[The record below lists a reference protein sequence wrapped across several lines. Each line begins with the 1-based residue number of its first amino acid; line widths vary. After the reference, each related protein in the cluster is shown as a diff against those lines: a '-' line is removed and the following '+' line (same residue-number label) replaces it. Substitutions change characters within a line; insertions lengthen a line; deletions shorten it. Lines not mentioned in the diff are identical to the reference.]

1 MRRPDFYTAA
11 APMAFIAGF
20 AWVYLSMVFLK
31 VPGWPAMVAM
41 ASFYAVGGLACHERH
56 DNAAKSIKG
65 MLLGVVASWIGVAIW
80 AASFKGD
87 PVAMAVVMGAVAA
100 TAVLMTKWRLM
111 GDFQFIAMPQ
121 AFLGATIY
129 FGLFNTFMMAGKV
142 PGKLLFGSLQ
152 PLVLD
157 GKVQPHVAGALAVV
171 LVICGVGLGY
181 LHQRA
186 ALWIAGSSGEP
197 ARPGDSVSQ

>member
-1 MRRPDFYTAA
+1 MRRMDFYTAA
-11 APMAFIAGF
+11 APMAFLVGF

-41 ASFYAVGGLACHERH
+41 AGYYAVGGLACHERH
-56 DNAAKSIKG
+56 DNAGKSVKG
-65 MLLGVVASWIGVAIW
+65 LLLGVVASWIGVAIW
-80 AASFKGD
+80 AAAFKGN
-87 PVAMAVVMGAVAA
+87 PVAMGVVMGGVAM
-100 TAVLMTKWRLM
+100 TAVLMTKLRLM

-142 PGKLLFGSLQ
+142 PGGVLFGSLQ
-152 PLVLD
+152 SFVLA
-157 GKVQPHVAGALAVV
+157 GKVQPHVAGVLAVV
-171 LVICGVGLGY
+171 LAICGVLLGY

-186 ALWIAGSSGEP
+186 SLWLSGSSGKP
-197 ARPGDSVSQ
+197 MQPGNHLKQ

>member
-11 APMAFIAGF
+11 APMAFIVGF
-20 AWVYLSMVFLK
+20 GWVYLSMVFLK

-41 ASFYAVGGLACHERH
+41 AGYYAVGGLACHERH
-56 DNAAKSIKG
+56 DNAAKSLKG
-65 MLLGVVASWIGVAIW
+65 LLLGVVASWIGVAVW
-80 AASFKGD
+80 AAWFKGD

-121 AFLGATIY
+121 TFLGATIY
-129 FGLFNTFMMAGKV
+129 FGLFSTFMMAGMV
-142 PGKLLFGSLQ
+142 PGGLLFGALQ
-152 PLVLD
+152 PLVIQ
-157 GKVQPHVAGALAVV
+157 GKAQPHVAGALAVV
-171 LVICGVGLGY
+171 LVLSGVLLGN

-186 ALWIAGSSGEP
+186 SLWLAGSSGEP
-197 ARPGDSVSQ
+197 AQPGTPVSR